1 MHVNNLDI
9 FDEVNHSFDTDL
21 SITRN
26 SASVIPFSS
35 ESLIFSGTD
44 YYQVVQNF
52 QANLT
57 PHTFRKTPR
66 ADTCNVNAVKRSD

>member
-9 FDEVNHSFDTDL
+9 FDEVNHSFDIDL

-44 YYQVVQNF
+44 
-52 QANLT
+52 
-57 PHTFRKTPR
+57 
-66 ADTCNVNAVKRSD
+66 